1 MADLMVDIDS
11 GSDLPED
18 GTVVRAMRYE
28 SMEYDRAPYEV
39 TGRLLTRPSPF
50 GPPPQCWVD
59 GVQVESKT
67 ITADGLAATTFD
79 GQPQKVFSYFP
90 PSRYRGRTLRKRL
103 QTTDR
108 VGIGGFSLFY
118 KVERRRI

>member
-1 MADLMVDIDS
+1 MVDIDS

-59 GVQVESKT
+59 GVQVDPSS
-67 ITADGLAATTFD
+67 IQAVQAADSPGTDAIAPET
-79 GQPQKVFSYFP
+79 P
-90 PSRYRGRTLRKRL
+90 PAGP
-103 QTTDR
+103 
-108 VGIGGFSLFY
+108 
-118 KVERRRI
+118 